1 MTKIIITKIEIFAAN
16 PRLSDEDTDPM
27 ERDDSKETSYLLSID
42 EGWLPWSADDIA
54 DVRKIISKLDPKD
67 QFIMDAYLDGLT
79 YSDVSVTE
87 KYWRYHFA
95 KSVEIIRKEL
105 DI

>member
-1 MTKIIITKIEIFAAN
+1 MKIIITEIEIFAVS

-27 ERDDSKETSYLLSID
+27 ERDDNKENTHFLTIE

-54 DVRKIISKLDPKD
+54 DVRKIISRLDSKD
-67 QFIMDAYLDGLT
+67 QFIMEAFLDGLS

-87 KYWRYHFA
+87 KYWRYHFN
-95 KSVEIIRKEL
+95 KSIEIIKKEL
-105 DI
+105 DV